1 MTVRLDAVAEIHVR
15 VGEAQVVGET
25 PLGLRRIVPIL
36 GGHCAGPLLSAA
48 VLPGGADWQ
57 LIRRDGVAEIEA
69 RYTLRTEDGALV
81 SVLNRGLRHGPADV
95 MARLAAGEAVDAG
108 LYYFRTVP
116 QFETASERHS
126 WLTRTVFVGI
136 GRREPDLVHI
146 EILALR

>member
-1 MTVRLDAVAEIHVR
+1 MTVRLDPVTEIHVR

-36 GGHCAGPLLSAA
+36 GGHCAGPSLSAA

-95 MARLAAGEAVDAG
+95 MARLAAGEPVDAG

-116 QFETASERHS
+116 QFETASEPHA

-146 EILALR
+146 EVFALR